1 MSSLSRVRKRS
12 HFLLAIWGFV
22 VVSGILF
29 LEAYAAR
36 PGDLGTRAGRWLA
49 QSQIQLDDRRLNL
62 LIFLHPQCPCSRASL
77 GELAY
82 IMDRC
87 RDRVSVHAVLLGT
100 PFLDRW
106 GQSEIARD
114 LARLPTIRIYP
125 DRGGVEARRF
135 GVATSGHA
143 LLYDPGGQLLFS
155 GGITSARGHAGDNCG
170 RAAVLDHILNNK
182 GGQAGS
188 SVFGCPLTTPRSTAN
203 EECRR

>member
-12 HFLLAIWGFV
+12 HFLLAIWGVV

-36 PGDLGTRAGRWLA
+36 PGDLGTQVGRWLA
-49 QSQIQLDDRRLNL
+49 QSRIQLDDRRPNL
-62 LIFLHPQCPCSRASL
+62 LIFLHPRCSCSRASL
-77 GELAY
+77 AELAY

-100 PFLDRW
+100 TFLDRW
-106 GQSEIARD
+106 GQSEIERD
-114 LARLPTIRIYP
+114 LASLPTVRVYP
-125 DRGGVEARRF
+125 DREGVEARRF

-143 LLYDPGGQLLFS
+143 LLYDSGGQLLFS
-155 GGITSARGHAGDNCG
+155 GGITAARGHVGDNFG
-170 RAAVLDHILNNK
+170 RAAVLDRILNIK
-182 GGQAGS
+182 GGRASS
-188 SVFGCPLTTPRSTAN
+188 SVFGCPLRTPRSSAN